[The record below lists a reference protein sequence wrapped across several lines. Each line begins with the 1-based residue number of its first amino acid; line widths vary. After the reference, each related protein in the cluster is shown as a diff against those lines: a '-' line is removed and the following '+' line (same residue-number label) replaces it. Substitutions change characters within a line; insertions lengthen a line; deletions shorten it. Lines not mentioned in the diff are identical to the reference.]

1 MWMVFNLN
9 IFNQEATLQALGP
22 IRHCRSIFTENQ
34 QHFISEF
41 SQNGLHCETHAS
53 LFKRTRNVQIFGR
66 IRNLRFFF
74 FQGNWVEWPFW
85 RHDEMKKTFEAQ
97 FSCYRICPNCNVGL
111 WNNLGQ
117 ISSTCNLR
125 PVPTRHSTEL
135 EWWIEGLNPNSL
147 NRAFLHFYIT
157 CVLFLEHQ

>member
-1 MWMVFNLN
+1 MACIQPYYFKPRGDL
-9 IFNQEATLQALGP
+9 ASTRTYLTLP
-22 IRHCRSIFTENQ
+22 VNFHWKSTTF
-34 QHFISEF
+34 HFGIQSKW
-41 SQNGLHCETHAS
+41 AS
-53 LFKRTRNVQIFGR
+53 LWDGHVTFKFLSELETSDS
-66 IRNLRFFF
+66 F

-135 EWWIEGLNPNSL
+135 EWWIEGLKQNSL